1 MAYFLDLFTPETWS
15 AFQEH
20 GAGVSGFRYRQRR
33 TAREDIKPG
42 DIFLCYLI
50 RLYRW
55 CGVLRITSNAYNDDT
70 PIYENPDPYVVRFKV
85 EPIVILDPEISIPI
99 KNDEIW
105 HTLSIT
111 KDWEKGAQGWGNLF
125 RRSLRRINDSDGDF
139 LLSSLKQQGESRIN
153 YPLTDEERRRLRNQ
167 KARTPSGEVAVEIPA
182 GNEDGDNAE
191 ANGTGKITTSSE
203 TRKSIQVQAQIAEI
217 GAKMG
222 FQIWVPRSDR
232 DRVLAEIS
240 EDSIKPSFLEILP
253 LNYDDTTL
261 QTIEQIDVIWL
272 KGRAMARAFEVEHT
286 TAIYSGLLRM
296 ADLLALQ
303 PNMDIRVHIVAP
315 DERREK
321 VLREIKRPVFSL
333 LERGP
338 LYNNCTFLSYDAL
351 EELRSKS
358 HLEHTNDSIIEEYE
372 EYAEDF

>member
-15 AFQEH
+15 AFQKH
-20 GAGVSGFRYRQRR
+20 DARVSGFRYRQRR

-70 PIYENPDPYVVRFKV
+70 PIYENPDPYVIRFEV
-85 EPIVILDPEISIPI
+85 EPIVILDPEHSIPI

-167 KARTPSGEVAVEIPA
+167 KARTPSGEVTVEIPSDDE
-182 GNEDGDNAE
+182 NDDNAE
-191 ANGTGKITTSSE
+191 AVDTEETATSPNSQ
-203 TRKSIQVQAQIAEI
+203 KSIRIQAKIAEM

-222 FQIWVPRSDR
+222 FQIWVPRR
-232 DRVLAEIS
+232 DKEHVLANVS
-240 EDSIKPSFLEILP
+240 DGMKPNFLESLP
-253 LNYDDTTL
+253 LNYNDATL
-261 QTIEQIDVIWL
+261 RTIEEIDVIWL
-272 KGRAMARAFEVEHT
+272 KGRSMARAFEVEHT

-303 PNMDIRVHIVAP
+303 PNMDIRLHIVAA
-315 DERREK
+315 DEKREK
-321 VLREIKRPVFSL
+321 VLSEIKRPVFSV

-338 LYNNCTFLSYDAL
+338 LYKNCTFLSYDAL
-351 EELRSKS
+351 EELEKTTP

-372 EYAEDF
+372 EYAEDY